1 MRIPGK
7 KDRVPRAQI
16 HPRLPAE
23 ITNRIRVFA
32 ASKGSS
38 QSSVIEAALATYL
51 DDSGERA
58 VILRRLDRL
67 AHAVRKIDRD
77 VAIVADAFSVFV
89 EIWLSHTTRIPDHE
103 RIKAEQTAQKRFL
116 HFRELLGGRLA
127 TGRSFIADLVREGRV
142 RDEPE
147 RNGPPGAPEGGT

>member
-1 MRIPGK
+1 MRVPGR

-16 HPRLPAE
+16 HPRLPAD
-23 ITNRIRVFA
+23 ITKRIRVFA

-67 AHAVRKIDRD
+67 AHAVRKVDRD
-77 VAIVADAFSVFV
+77 VAIVADAFSIFV
-89 EIWLSHTTRIPDHE
+89 EIWLSHTNRIPDHE

-116 HFRELLGGRLA
+116 HFRELLSGRLA
-127 TGRSFIADLVREGRV
+127 TGRSFIADLVRDGRAV
-142 RDEPE
+142 NNDGEESRPASGD
-147 RNGPPGAPEGGT
+147 T